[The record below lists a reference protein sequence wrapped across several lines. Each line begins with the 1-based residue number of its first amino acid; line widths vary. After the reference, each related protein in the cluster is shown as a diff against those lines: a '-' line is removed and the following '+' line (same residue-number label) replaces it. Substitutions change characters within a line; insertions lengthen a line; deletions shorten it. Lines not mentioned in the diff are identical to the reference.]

1 MADGDKDL
9 DQEFIDEV
17 NAGYLLGKYSPEIM
31 DLITQAT
38 GKSKYLDALKQ
49 GKEIFDKEIRDDYT
63 PDWLKEDRFKENKS
77 DLGKARG
84 KDDRDDLDR

>member
-1 MADGDKDL
+1 MSDEDKDL
-9 DQEFIDEV
+9 DQEFIDNV

-31 DLITQAT
+31 DLIVQVT

-49 GKEIFDKEIRDDYT
+49 GKEISDKEIRDDFT

-77 DLGKARG
+77 DLSKSRG
-84 KDDRDDLDR
+84 KDDVDR

>member
-1 MADGDKDL
+1 MADNDKDL

-31 DLITQAT
+31 DLIVQAT
-38 GKSKYLDALKQ
+38 GNSRYLDALKQ

-63 PDWLKEDRFKENKS
+63 PDWLKENRFKVNKS
-77 DLGKARG
+77 DLGKSREKDG
-84 KDDRDDLDR
+84 KDDPER